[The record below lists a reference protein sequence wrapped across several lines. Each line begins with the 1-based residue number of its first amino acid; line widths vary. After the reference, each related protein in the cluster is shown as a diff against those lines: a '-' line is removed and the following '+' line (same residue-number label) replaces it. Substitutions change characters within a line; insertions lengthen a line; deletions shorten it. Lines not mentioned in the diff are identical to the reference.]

1 MIYRS
6 ICSFW
11 KSWKPG
17 KNPNE
22 SDGIAFARPLSY
34 SVPRLWIC
42 DCDDATASSIWA
54 CPYPTSI
61 GIREYVISTVRSRT
75 ARSFPIRQSLNEVTL
90 RRGFGNCIYGVTVR
104 LHNRLFP
111 HERVQASTCT
121 YIADAHSQILQI
133 DAIVESILSLLLRT
147 FTRLRTIAWFSSWCL
162 ESRLIVNLSDDTIG
176 EKFLAY

>member
-6 ICSFW
+6 IYSFW

-17 KNPNE
+17 KNSNE

-42 DCDDATASSIWA
+42 DCDDATASSFWA
-54 CPYPTSI
+54 FPYSTSI
-61 GIREYVISTVRSRT
+61 GISEYVISTVRSRT
-75 ARSFPIRQSLNEVTL
+75 AMSFPSRQSRNEVTL
-90 RRGFGNCIYGVTVR
+90 RRGFGNCIYGVSVR
-104 LHNRLFP
+104 LHNWLFP

-121 YIADAHSQILQI
+121 YIADAHSQILRI
-133 DAIVESILSLLLRT
+133 DAIVESILSLLRT

-162 ESRLIVNLSDDTIG
+162 ESRLNVNLSDDTID